1 MATATG
7 RYAVLADMINRFMAI
22 GESLTFIEVGTYNGY
37 RAVKLC
43 SDWMRRTSKPINY
56 VGFDLFE
63 DMTRDV
69 NTKELSKS
77 TLPPS
82 LEAVDRLFQQAKVPH
97 TLIKGDTKITIPKFV
112 AESNFNLRD
121 PRLIFIDGGHSLETV
136 ASDWEALSK
145 LAGTYTVFIFD
156 DYYENK
162 EGFGCRETITKIQ
175 QDPKWNVNLLNPV
188 DHVESSGL
196 QIRMVQVMLRQL
208 LDSPTEAQA
217 A

>member
-7 RYAVLADMINRFMAI
+7 RYAVLTDMINRFMAL

-37 RAVKLC
+37 RAIKLC
-43 SDWMRRTSKPINY
+43 SEWIHRTNKPLNY
-56 VGFDLFE
+56 IGFDLFE

-82 LEAVDRLFQQAKVPH
+82 LAVVEKLFKQAKVPH
-97 TLIKGDTKITIPKFV
+97 RLIKGDTKITIPKFV
-112 AESNFNLRD
+112 AESNFNPRD
-121 PRLIFIDGGHSLETV
+121 PLLIFIDGGHSLETV

-145 LAGTYTVFIFD
+145 LAGIYTVFIFD

-162 EGFGCRETITKIQ
+162 ERFGCRETITKLQ

-188 DHVESSGL
+188 DRVESSGL
-196 QIRMVQVMLRQL
+196 QIRMVQVTLRQP
-208 LDSPTEAQA
+208 LDSPVEVQA